1 MDFLPVKKT
10 LNSLVKVTLTGNQ
23 TEMPGLITRD
33 SEGNLQVITG
43 FYIFNWFFESG
54 KPIVIFNKAG
64 RAFPVKGIKR
74 IAPLHNL
81 IALSVEGDLTEQGR
95 FPPIQPV
102 RSFNKSESFFY
113 TVPSSNSWFQTKR
126 IQKVLS
132 FPRRLDFLSEDL
144 LTPFSQPTGGSF
156 IINQKGEVVSFAAK
170 GSSDI
175 ILFGLP
181 LSIFRSFLSAPTN
194 NEPITYLWSSDYLK
208 LFFLNFPETYSH
220 FLKGCLVK
228 ARQELYNQAQKG
240 DSHDR
245 YQLMLFMNGHFTLF
259 KHFMRSLEVKDPS
272 RIKEEWEFFLKSS
285 AVWDPTYYLHQ
296 LGKDKIPEKEVSG
309 KQISNPA
316 PPQTNNN
323 LLSFPLKDKISA
335 KKNSDPAPPQTDNKL
350 LFFSLSDDKADPK
363 NTESKE
369 YLTSLTQESYVRDL
383 ALQGHPHFQYLM
395 GLMIDETWDQI
406 SALNW
411 WLTQTNNEYPPHLFV
426 QGRLEIASSIRV
438 LLNLAEKNDF
448 APAQKMLRLL
458 SQNLNEAE
466 SFLEQ
471 YTKNH
476 LPYHLLKYF
485 EAPLQWWQKIFSKD
499 FSTEKAIKG
508 PYENNDIF
516 IKSLIFLTRGLNQLR
531 DLKRQGYEPA
541 RKILNNFEEQ
551 LRFQVPFYPLS
562 EEFNRK
568 CSSAFDPYFTPTK
581 KRK

>member
-23 TEMPGLITRD
+23 IEMPGLITRD

-43 FYIFNWFFESG
+43 FYIFNWFFESE

-64 RAFPVKGIKR
+64 RAFPVTGIKR

-95 FPPIQPV
+95 FPPIKPV
-102 RSFNKSESFFY
+102 RSFNKNESFFY

-126 IQKVLS
+126 VQKVLS
-132 FPRRLDFLSEDL
+132 FHRRLDFLSEDL
-144 LTPFSQPTGGSF
+144 LTTFSQPTGGSF
-156 IINQKGEVVSFAAK
+156 IINQEGEVVSFAAK

-181 LSIFRSFLSAPTN
+181 LSIFKSFLSTPTN
-194 NEPITYLWSSDYLK
+194 NEPITYLWNSDYFK

-228 ARQELYNQAQKG
+228 ARQALYNQAQEG
-240 DSHDR
+240 DSQDR
-245 YQLMLFMNGHFTLF
+245 YQLVLFMNGHFSLF
-259 KHFMRSLEVKDPS
+259 NHFMQSLEVKDLS

-285 AVWDPTYYLHQ
+285 AAWDPTYYLHQ

-316 PPQTNNN
+316 SSQTI
-323 LLSFPLKDKISA
+323 LFFPSKNKISA
-335 KKNSDPAPPQTDNKL
+335 KKNSGGPAPPQTDNKL
-350 LFFSLSDDKADPK
+350 LFFSLSK
-363 NTESKE
+363 NTESRE

-395 GLMIDETWDQI
+395 GLMIDETRDQI

-411 WLTQTNNEYPPHLFV
+411 WLTQSNNEYPPHLFV

-448 APAQKMLRLL
+448 APAKKMLRLL
-458 SQNLNEAE
+458 SQDLNEAE

-471 YTKNH
+471 YTKNR

-485 EAPLQWWQKIFSKD
+485 EAPLHWWQKIFSKD
-499 FSTEKAIKG
+499 FFTEKEIRDT
-508 PYENNDIF
+508 YENNDIF
-516 IKSLIFLTRGLNQLR
+516 IKSLIFLARGLHQLR

-562 EEFNRK
+562 EEFNQK
-568 CSSAFDPYFTPTK
+568 CSNAFNPDFTPTK